1 MICCGA
7 HNITLV
13 DAQRDAHQH
22 LLRPLGDLAVHLL
35 QVRLLEGLEAE
46 VVVLEVAV
54 VDDRT
59 VDLVLVRPAAGFA

>member
-22 LLRPLGDLAVHLL
+22 LLRPLRHHTVEAQ
-35 QVRLLEGLEAE
+35 QVRLLKRLVTEE
-46 VVVLEVAV
+46 VIFEVAV
-54 VDDRT
+54 V
-59 VDLVLVRPAAGFA
+59 AGRR